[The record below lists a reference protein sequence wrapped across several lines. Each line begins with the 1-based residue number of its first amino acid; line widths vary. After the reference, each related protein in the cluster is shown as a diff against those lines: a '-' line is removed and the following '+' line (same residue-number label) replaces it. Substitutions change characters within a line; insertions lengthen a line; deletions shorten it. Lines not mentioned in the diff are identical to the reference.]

1 MSLPVAP
8 HCLSQI
14 CQKYAKD
21 CAFVHKTCAWS
32 WILLLWCVCVCA
44 ALFKMTSHFI
54 LKATSLIL
62 EEKRLVLEEDEE
74 GNSQTTLHQH
84 NRNLKTA
91 IG

>member
-1 MSLPVAP
+1 MLRTVLSCTKHALGLGYYYFGV
-8 HCLSQI
+8 CL
-14 CQKYAKD
+14 
-21 CAFVHKTCAWS
+21 
-32 WILLLWCVCVCA
+32 CA

-54 LKATSLIL
+54 LKAISLIL

-84 NRNLKTA
+84 NTNLKTA

>member
-1 MSLPVAP
+1 MLRTV
-8 HCLSQI
+8 LS
-14 CQKYAKD
+14 CTKHALGLGYYY
-21 CAFVHKTCAWS
+21 FGV
-32 WILLLWCVCVCA
+32 CVCVCA